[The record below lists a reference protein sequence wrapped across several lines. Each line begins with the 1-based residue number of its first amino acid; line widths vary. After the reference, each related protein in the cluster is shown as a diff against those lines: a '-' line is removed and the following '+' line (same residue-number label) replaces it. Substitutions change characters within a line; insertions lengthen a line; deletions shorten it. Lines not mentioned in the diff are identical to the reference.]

1 MLLFSCWRCCE
12 ELLIRPRAPPDT
24 ARSKEHYANL
34 EIYVPTIESFEEAWL
49 SQPIVYHFLDGLRF
63 LLPSGERPGSTYCSH
78 YKWIFLKDGCG
89 PMYMKYSMDQ
99 VQQIPELPRFSLQRV
114 TSERSLYKQCAKAP
128 REPVFACDLWS
139 PEDKYILWVTS

>member
-34 EIYVPTIESFEEAWL
+34 EIYVPTSESFEEAWL

-63 LLPSGERPGSTYCSH
+63 LLPSGERPGSTYRSH

-89 PMYMKYSMDQ
+89 AMYMKYSMDQ
-99 VQQIPELPRFSLQRV
+99 VQQIPELPRFTVSSESPLKEACTSSVQRRPVSPSLHV
-114 TSERSLYKQCAKAP
+114 TCEAQK
-128 REPVFACDLWS
+128 
-139 PEDKYILWVTS
+139 TSTSYGW